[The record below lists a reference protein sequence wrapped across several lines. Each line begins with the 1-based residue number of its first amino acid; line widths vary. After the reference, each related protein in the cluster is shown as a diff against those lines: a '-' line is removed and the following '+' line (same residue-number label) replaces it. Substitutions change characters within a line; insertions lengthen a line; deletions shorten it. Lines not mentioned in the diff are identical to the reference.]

1 MMVMRVLPGEG
12 TTAPRLPRLKSYS
25 LRMVVLRRAKTCFA
39 RGNDPDPIAARGV
52 NNDKNSTQSIHAQR
66 HQARLTFRVRVSN
79 SDGVLIAKRLLRM
92 GKADAM
98 LAKVGLRFVW
108 VEFDRQ
114 EERSEEHTSELQSL
128 MRISYAVFCLKNKK
142 T

>member
-1 MMVMRVLPGEG
+1 
-12 TTAPRLPRLKSYS
+12 
-25 LRMVVLRRAKTCFA
+25 MVVLRRAKTCFA

-79 SDGVLIAKRLLRM
+79 SDGVLIAKRLIRL

-98 LAKVGLRFVW
+98 RA
-108 VEFDRQ
+108 
-114 EERSEEHTSELQSL
+114 EEQTSEMQSI
-128 MRISYAVFCLKNKK
+128 MRISDAVFCLQQKREINRKPK
-142 T
+142 RQA